1 MEAIAA
7 ALWRVPLEAS
17 QPTAVIAHTIKG
29 KGVSFMENDLEWHYR
44 PPNDNDLRRALD
56 EIEGHQP

>member
-1 MEAIAA
+1 VEAIAA
-7 ALWRVPLEAS
+7 ALLRVPFEAS